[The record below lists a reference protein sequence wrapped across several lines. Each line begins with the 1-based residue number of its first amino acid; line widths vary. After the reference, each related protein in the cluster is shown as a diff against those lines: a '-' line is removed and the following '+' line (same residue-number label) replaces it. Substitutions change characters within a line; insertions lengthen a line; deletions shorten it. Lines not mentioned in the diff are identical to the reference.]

1 MVLKYLW
8 DNYARNTALKY
19 ITGREM
25 IERGTPQNEIST
37 HQGRAEDRDH
47 RREGQR
53 SHYQG
58 KERDWSNDS

>member
-37 HQGRAEDRDH
+37 HQGRAEEAA
-47 RREGQR
+47 RRHSGVRLQNR
-53 SHYQG
+53 LQ
-58 KERDWSNDS
+58 ERN